1 MDQIQ
6 PKNYLVESILV
17 TIFCCQP
24 FGIISIVYASQVNSK
39 YALGDYEGAKIASKN
54 AKKWVN
60 WGIIAAVVLVVGVLI
75 LYGSFL
81 ATLISN
87 NSF

>member
-1 MDQIQ
+1 MNQIQ

-39 YALGDYEGAKIASKN
+39 YALGDYEGAKIASQN
-54 AKKWVN
+54 AKKWMN
-60 WGIIAAVVLVVGVLI
+60 WGIIAAVVLVVGILI

-81 ATLISN
+81 ATLISSN
-87 NSF
+87 TF

>member
-1 MDQIQ
+1 MNQVQ
-6 PKNYLVESILV
+6 PKNYLIESILV

-39 YALGDYEGAKIASKN
+39 YAFGDYEGAKLASKN
-54 AKKWVN
+54 AKKWIN
-60 WGIIAAVVLVVGVLI
+60 WGIIAAAVSVVGILI
-75 LYGSFL
+75 LYGSMF
-81 ATLISN
+81 ATLISS

>member
-1 MDQIQ
+1 MDQVQ
-6 PKNYLVESILV
+6 PKNYLIESILV

-24 FGIISIVYASQVNSK
+24 FGIISIIYSSQVNSK
-39 YALGDYEGAKIASKN
+39 YTLGDFEGAKLASKN

-60 WGIIAAVVLVVGVLI
+60 WGIIAAVISVVGFLV
-75 LYGSFL
+75 LYGSVL
-81 ATLISN
+81 ATLISS